1 MPPPPKLRTA
11 IYARVSTADQTVKNQ
26 LPALRQYATAR
37 GWKVTHELV
46 DRASGSNQKRPG
58 FEELIGLARRRA
70 IDAILVYRLDRF
82 GRSTRELLNTWSE
95 LDGLGV
101 RFVSHSEQMDF
112 GSAAG
117 KVMFAVISAMAEF
130 ERDLIRERVKLG
142 MARARSEG
150 KHVGRPTSVPIAE
163 IRRRLGCRDSPSLI
177 ARELGVARASVYR
190 VRASAET
197 SSVRTPRSLPRPRR
211 A

>member
-1 MPPPPKLRTA
+1 MPPLPKPRTA

-26 LPALRQYATAR
+26 LPALRQYAKAR

-70 IDAILVYRLDRF
+70 IDAILVYRLHRF

-95 LDGLGV
+95 LDDLGV
-101 RFVSHSEQMDF
+101 RFVSLSEQMDF

-177 ARELGVARASVYR
+177 ARGLGVARASVYR

-197 SSVRTPRSLPRPRR
+197 SRVRTPRALSRPRH

>member
-11 IYARVSTADQTVKNQ
+11 IYARVSTADQTVQNQ
-26 LPALRQYATAR
+26 LPALRQYAKAR

-95 LDGLGV
+95 LDELGV
-101 RFVSHSEQMDF
+101 RLVSLSEQMDC

-130 ERDLIRERVKLG
+130 ERDLIRERVKIG

-150 KHVGRPTSVPIAE
+150 RHVGRPASIPTVD
-163 IRRRLGCRDSPSLI
+163 IRRRLLAKESPSKI
-177 ARELGVARASVYR
+177 ARELGISRATVYR
-190 VRASAET
+190 LR
-197 SSVRTPRSLPRPRR
+197 SSR
-211 A
+211 

>member
-1 MPPPPKLRTA
+1 
-11 IYARVSTADQTVKNQ
+11 VKNQ
-26 LPALRQYATAR
+26 LPALRQYAKAR

-58 FEELIGLARRRA
+58 FEELIGLARKRA

-95 LDGLGV
+95 LDDLGV
-101 RFVSHSEQMDF
+101 RFVSLSEQMDF

-150 KHVGRPTSVPIAE
+150 KHVGRPRSLPVTE
-163 IRRRLGCRDSPSLI
+163 IRARRRRGDSPTLI
-177 ARELGVARASVYR
+177 ARDLKISRASVYR
-190 VRASAET
+190 ANSA
-197 SSVRTPRSLPRPRR
+197 
-211 A
+211 

>member
-1 MPPPPKLRTA
+1 MPPPPKPRTA
-11 IYARVSTADQTVKNQ
+11 IYARVSTADQTVQNQ
-26 LPALRQYATAR
+26 LPALRQYAKAR
-37 GWKVTHELV
+37 GWKVAHELV

-58 FEELIGLARRRA
+58 FEELISLARRRA

-95 LDGLGV
+95 LDDLGV
-101 RFVSHSEQMDF
+101 RFVSLSEQMDF

-130 ERDLIRERVKLG
+130 ERDLIRERVKIG
-142 MARARSEG
+142 MARARAEG
-150 KHVGRPTSVPIAE
+150 KHVGRPTTLPITE
-163 IRRRLGCRDSPSLI
+163 IRRRLGRGDSPSLI
-177 ARELGVARASVYR
+177 ARELGVARASIYR
-190 VRASAET
+190 VWVSTET
-197 SSVRTPRSLPRPRR
+197 SRARTPRTLPRPRH

>member
-1 MPPPPKLRTA
+1 MPPPPKPRTA

-26 LPALRQYATAR
+26 LPALRQYAKAR
-37 GWKVTHELV
+37 GWRVTHELV
-46 DRASGSNQKRPG
+46 DRASGSDQKRPG

-95 LDGLGV
+95 LDDLGV
-101 RFVSHSEQMDF
+101 RFVSLSEQMDF

-130 ERDLIRERVKLG
+130 ERDLIRERVKIG
-142 MARARSEG
+142 MARARAEG
-150 KHVGRPTSVPIAE
+150 KHVGRPRSLPVAE
-163 IRRRLGCRDSPSLI
+163 IRTRRRRGDSPTLI
-177 ARELGVARASVYR
+177 ARDLKISRASVYR
-190 VRASAET
+190 T
-197 SSVRTPRSLPRPRR
+197 MK
-211 A
+211 